1 MLVAGDVMLGRG
13 VARHYEAIDEGL
25 KDIRATLGLCP
36 VVANLESPVCE
47 AHPIVEY
54 GFRADP
60 AKCESIL
67 KSFGALSVANNHAL
81 DCGLKGF
88 RETVSNLK
96 DFGIA
101 VIGYRPAGS
110 LQEPAWFAVDEH
122 VLSVIG
128 LLDSRLLP
136 EAVDS
141 DIATCDDISI
151 VRREILKARTHS
163 DCVICLLHAGDEMTS
178 FPLER
183 EKALPRRLLSYG
195 VDVVV
200 RSHAHTLQ
208 GYERTPKGLIFYGL
222 GDFIFD
228 GRTRRRGRSGIVSLA
243 QTEEGIEF
251 VPYVV
256 HRDSDLKPRL
266 ATDCVSDYPQLVVMH
281 QRVRRSVDLVAYYVE
296 RALDIIAIQ
305 GLSGI
310 GCIAS
315 KAVFR
320 LRNKCIRSGIYR

>member
-1 MLVAGDVMLGRG
+1 
-13 VARHYEAIDEGL
+13 
-25 KDIRATLGLCP
+25 
-36 VVANLESPVCE
+36 
-47 AHPIVEY
+47 
-54 GFRADP
+54 
-60 AKCESIL
+60 
-67 KSFGALSVANNHAL
+67 
-81 DCGLKGF
+81 
-88 RETVSNLK
+88 
-96 DFGIA
+96 
-101 VIGYRPAGS
+101 
-110 LQEPAWFAVDEH
+110 
-122 VLSVIG
+122 
-128 LLDSRLLP
+128 
-136 EAVDS
+136 
-141 DIATCDDISI
+141 
-151 VRREILKARTHS
+151 
-163 DCVICLLHAGDEMTS
+163 MTS